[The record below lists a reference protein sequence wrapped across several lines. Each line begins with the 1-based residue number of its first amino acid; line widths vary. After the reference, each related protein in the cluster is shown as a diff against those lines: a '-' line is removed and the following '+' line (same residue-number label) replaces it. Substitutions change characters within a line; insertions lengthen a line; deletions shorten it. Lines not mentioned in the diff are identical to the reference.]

1 MTWSTDSDGTVGME
15 RDAAGRGKAG
25 LPQDGAARETLLDIF
40 FNRIEMQI
48 TVVK

>member
-1 MTWSTDSDGTVGME
+1 MTWRTDSDGL
-15 RDAAGRGKAG
+15 AGNDRRRRREAG
-25 LPQDGAARETLLDIF
+25 LPQDGAAHETLLDIF

>member
-1 MTWSTDSDGTVGME
+1 MTWKYEFWRVAEDEVAMGGI
-15 RDAAGRGKAG
+15 GILLRGG
-25 LPQDGAARETLLDIF
+25 VSPPTLLDIF

>member
-1 MTWSTDSDGTVGME
+1 MTWSTDSDGL
-15 RDAAGRGKAG
+15 AGSDRGWAKREAG

>member
-1 MTWSTDSDGTVGME
+1 MTRSTDSDGL
-15 RDAAGRGKAG
+15 AGDDRGRRREAG
-25 LPQDGAARETLLDIF
+25 LPQDGAACETLLDIF

>member
-1 MTWSTDSDGTVGME
+1 MTWRTDSDGL
-15 RDAAGRGKAG
+15 AGNDRRRRREAG